1 MSTDAAPRPRPRPR
15 PRSRGFAALLVIV
28 YGIFAISATA
38 RSLVQ
43 ILRDFDAAPLAYS
56 LSLLAAITYIAVTV
70 ALVRGREGSRAALW
84 LCIGELVGVVSV
96 GTVSLLA
103 PSLFPDDTVWSVYG
117 IGYGFIPLL
126 LPLIAVP
133 YLLRRK
139 RRAVREDEIR
149 PGSRTENV
157 P

>member
-1 MSTDAAPRPRPRPR
+1 MSPHGPTGARAS
-15 PRSRGFAALLVIV
+15 RSRGFTTVLVIV

-70 ALVRGREGSRAALW
+70 ALVRGRDGSRAALW
-84 LCIGELVGVVSV
+84 LVVLELVGVVCV
-96 GTVSLLA
+96 GTVSVLA

-126 LPLIAVP
+126 LPVVALT
-133 YLLRRK
+133 YLMRQRLR
-139 RRAVREDEIR
+139 
-149 PGSRTENV
+149 
-157 P
+157 

>member
-1 MSTDAAPRPRPRPR
+1 MSPHGPTGARAS
-15 PRSRGFAALLVIV
+15 RSRGFTTVLVIV

-43 ILRDFDAAPLAYS
+43 VLRDFDAAPLAYS

-70 ALVRGREGSRAALW
+70 ALVRGRDGSRAALW
-84 LCIGELVGVVSV
+84 LVVLELVGVVCV
-96 GTVSLLA
+96 GTVSVLA

-126 LPLIAVP
+126 LPVAALT
-133 YLLRRK
+133 YLMRQR
-139 RRAVREDEIR
+139 
-149 PGSRTENV
+149 SR
-157 P
+157 

>member
-1 MSTDAAPRPRPRPR
+1 MSPHGPTGARAS
-15 PRSRGFAALLVIV
+15 RSRGFTTVLVIV

-70 ALVRGREGSRAALW
+70 ALVRGRNGSRAALW
-84 LCIGELVGVVSV
+84 LVVLELVGVVCV
-96 GTVSLLA
+96 GTVSVLA

-126 LPLIAVP
+126 LPVVALT
-133 YLLRRK
+133 YLMRQRLR
-139 RRAVREDEIR
+139 
-149 PGSRTENV
+149 
-157 P
+157 

>member
-1 MSTDAAPRPRPRPR
+1 MSPHGPTGARAS
-15 PRSRGFAALLVIV
+15 RSRGFTTVLVIV

-56 LSLLAAITYIAVTV
+56 LSLLAAITYIAVTI
-70 ALVRGREGSRAALW
+70 ALVRGRDGSRAALW
-84 LCIGELVGVVSV
+84 LVVLELVGVVCV
-96 GTVSLLA
+96 GTVSVLA

-126 LPLIAVP
+126 LPVVALT
-133 YLLRRK
+133 YLMRQRLR
-139 RRAVREDEIR
+139 
-149 PGSRTENV
+149 
-157 P
+157 

>member
-1 MSTDAAPRPRPRPR
+1 MSPHGPTGARAS
-15 PRSRGFAALLVIV
+15 RSRGFTTVLVIV

-56 LSLLAAITYIAVTV
+56 LSLLAAITYIAVAV
-70 ALVRGREGSRAALW
+70 ALVRGRNGSRAALW
-84 LCIGELVGVVSV
+84 LVVLELVGVVCV
-96 GTVSLLA
+96 GTVSVLA

-126 LPLIAVP
+126 LPVVALT
-133 YLLRRK
+133 YLMRQRLR
-139 RRAVREDEIR
+139 
-149 PGSRTENV
+149 
-157 P
+157 

>member
-1 MSTDAAPRPRPRPR
+1 MSPHGPTGARAS
-15 PRSRGFAALLVIV
+15 RSRGFTAVLVIV

-56 LSLLAAITYIAVTV
+56 LSLLAAITYIAVTI
-70 ALVRGREGSRAALW
+70 ALVRGRDGSRAALW
-84 LCIGELVGVVSV
+84 LVVLELVGVVCV
-96 GTVSLLA
+96 GTVSVLA

-126 LPLIAVP
+126 LPVVALT
-133 YLLRRK
+133 YLMRQR
-139 RRAVREDEIR
+139 
-149 PGSRTENV
+149 SR
-157 P
+157 